1 MVHTH
6 NGKLLNHKREGNNAI
21 CTNMDGPRN
30 FHTKWRKSE
39 KDKYHM
45 ISHMWNLMK
54 MIRKNFLTIQKQTHR
69 FQNQFYGYHRW
80 NHCGEE
86 RIGRMVVTYI
96 HYNRKE
102 LLNENVLYSTGK
114 STQSFVIT
122 YVVKR
127 MDVSIRMTNSLCCT
141 PETNKT
147 L

>member
-1 MVHTH
+1 M
-6 NGKLLNHKREGNNAI
+6 
-21 CTNMDGPRN
+21 
-30 FHTKWRKSE
+30 
-39 KDKYHM
+39 
-45 ISHMWNLMK
+45 
-54 MIRKNFLTIQKQTHR
+54 
-69 FQNQFYGYHRW
+69 
-80 NHCGEE
+80 
-86 RIGRMVVTYI
+86 GRMGVTYI